1 MVLKEG
7 LFMLSLRAKFVI
19 LLVAY
24 FAGFATAVYLLTPAS
39 QQNGQS
45 VQAGL
50 DSSIASSQVIQSLNS
65 GLHKAV
71 EVTKSAA
78 KDAGSYIQKKLN
90 ETNQNQK

>member
-1 MVLKEG
+1 MSG
-7 LFMLSLRAKFVI
+7 LRVKFVI

-24 FAGFATAVYLLTPAS
+24 FAGFATAVYLLTPVS

-50 DSSIASSQVIQSLNS
+50 DQSFASSQFVQTLNT

-71 EVTKSAA
+71 AVTKSAA

-90 ETNQNQK
+90 ETNQNQKQGVD